1 MPLGLLLPHTKTT
14 HGTIVNTTSGPVKGH
29 PSTLQPEVS
38 EYLGIR
44 FAQPPVGD
52 LRFAPPQPVEASS
65 SIINVN
71 SWVFPVIQS
80 KQNTKKKFA
89 NTFPRRRMSSN
100 IDRKD
105 HISNKRTAT
114 APAILFQ
121 PSKPILQG
129 PQVSLLQRLWD
140 RLETS

>member
-71 SWVFPVIQS
+71 SWAPYVF
-80 KQNTKKKFA
+80 KY
-89 NTFPRRRMSSN
+89 
-100 IDRKD
+100 
-105 HISNKRTAT
+105 
-114 APAILFQ
+114 
-121 PSKPILQG
+121 
-129 PQVSLLQRLWD
+129 
-140 RLETS
+140 